1 MNSVNLNDLQSV
13 LKAEVNNFQATHQMF
28 SDEVKYINKLIT
40 LYEIF
45 NRNLS
50 TYPRTQIPILQMF
63 WMCFR
68 GFLTSTKLLFETHI
82 SESYT
87 ITSRSAEAV
96 GLARRMSLLPSK
108 IPEWVEREKK
118 TSQSFRR
125 IFGTLFPTG
134 DKAVFRQVFEIYE
147 LTTEHGRHPNFTS
160 TIFFSDFG
168 RMSTENMVD
177 FNYFD
182 FDKDNPTTLR
192 RCLNYQIYAYLMFLS
207 AFKEI
212 FKKYLTK
219 GWLKDFELFESEYG
233 GYKETLKGVF
243 EVDK

>member
-1 MNSVNLNDLQSV
+1 MDSDKKNDLQTL
-13 LKAEVNNFQATHQMF
+13 LKGEVNNFQATCQMF
-28 SDEVKYINKLIT
+28 PDEVKHIDKLLS

-50 TYPRTQIPILQMF
+50 IYPRSQISILQMF

-68 GFLTSTKLLFETHI
+68 GFLTSTKLLLETHI

-87 ITSRSAEAV
+87 ITSRSAEVV

-125 IFGTLFPTG
+125 IFGILFPTG
-134 DKAVFRQVFEIYE
+134 DKAVFRQVFDIYE
-147 LTTEHGRHPNFTS
+147 LTTEHGRHPNFAS
-160 TIFFSDFG
+160 TIFFSDFD
-168 RMSTENMVD
+168 RMNTENMVD

-182 FDKDNPTTLR
+182 FDRDNLTNLK
-192 RCLNYQIYAYLMFLS
+192 RCLNYQIYAYLKFLS
-207 AFKEI
+207 AFREI

-219 GWLKDFELFESEYG
+219 EWVKEYERVETD
-233 GYKETLKGVF
+233 YRAFKETLRGVF
-243 EVDK
+243 QSG

>member
-1 MNSVNLNDLQSV
+1 MDSAKPNTLQSIHD
-13 LKAEVNNFQATHQMF
+13 AEVNNFRATYQMF
-28 SDEVKYINKLIT
+28 SDEVKYTNKLLS
-40 LYEIF
+40 LYESL

-50 TYPRTQIPILQMF
+50 TYPRTQIPVLQML

-82 SESYT
+82 PEAYA
-87 ITSRSAEAV
+87 IVSRSAEAV
-96 GLARRMSLLPSK
+96 GAARKMSLHPNK
-108 IPEWVEREKK
+108 IPEWVELEKE
-118 TSQSFRR
+118 TSQPFRR
-125 IFGTLFPTG
+125 ILGKLFPKD
-134 DKAVFRQVFEIYE
+134 DKVVSPQIFDIYE
-147 LTTEHGRHPNFTS
+147 LTTEYGRHPNFTS

-182 FDKDNPTTLR
+182 FDSNNPTDLK
-192 RCLNYQIYAYLMFLS
+192 RCLNYQIYAYLKFLS

-219 GWLKDFELFESEYG
+219 EWVKEYKQVEAEYG
-233 GYKETLKGVF
+233 AFKQTLRGIF
-243 EVDK
+243 QSG

>member
-1 MNSVNLNDLQSV
+1 MHTTDLNTLQSV
-13 LKAEVNNFQATHQMF
+13 IEAEINNFQATHQMF
-28 SDEVKYINKLIT
+28 PEEDKYLNKLLS
-40 LYEIF
+40 LYETF

-68 GFLTSTKLLFETHI
+68 GFLTSTTLLFETHI
-82 SESYT
+82 PESYT
-87 ITSRSAEAV
+87 ITSRSAEVV

-134 DKAVFRQVFEIYE
+134 DRTVFRQVFEIYE
-147 LTTEHGRHPNFTS
+147 LTTEYGRHPNFAS

-168 RMSTENMVD
+168 RMNTENMVD

-182 FDKDNPTTLR
+182 FNSENPVNLR
-192 RCLNYQIYAYLMFLS
+192 RCLNYHIYAYLKFLS
-207 AFKEI
+207 AFREI
-212 FKKYLTK
+212 FKKCLSK
-219 GWLKDFELFESEYG
+219 EWVSELEQAEG
-233 GYKETLKGVF
+233 EHEAYKQTLRNIFQSG
-243 EVDK
+243 